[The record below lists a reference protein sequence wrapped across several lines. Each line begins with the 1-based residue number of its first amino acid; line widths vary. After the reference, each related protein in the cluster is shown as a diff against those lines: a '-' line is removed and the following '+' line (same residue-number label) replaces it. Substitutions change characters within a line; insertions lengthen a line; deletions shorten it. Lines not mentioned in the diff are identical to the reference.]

1 MNTDQE
7 NQTHSGSRRAA
18 RVGKR
23 LAAVSDEMLALLRAD
38 TTGAT
43 LAALQGAEDPDPAW
57 VEARVQN
64 MLVAQKTLLRD
75 LRQLRGRA
83 TVLAEEYQSLR
94 EDSLSQQIQE
104 QAILMP
110 LEARISRTEENIEN
124 LNILRR
130 KLRLARTQADLC
142 LELRDQQLLAALAEN
157 IRKGE
162 GSR

>member
-1 MNTDQE
+1 MNTNEE
-7 NQTHSGSRRAA
+7 NQAHPDKRKAA

-23 LAAVSDEMLALLRAD
+23 LAAVSDELLALLRAD

-64 MLVAQKTLLRD
+64 MLVSQKTLLRD
-75 LRQLRGRA
+75 LRQLHGRA
-83 TVLAEEYQSLR
+83 TALAAEYQALQD
-94 EDSLSQQIQE
+94 DSLSRQIQE
-104 QAILMP
+104 RAILMP
-110 LEARISRTEENIEN
+110 LEAQISRTEENIEN
-124 LNILRR
+124 LNVLRS
-130 KLRLARTQADLC
+130 KLRFARTQADLC
-142 LELRDQQLLAALAEN
+142 LELRDQQLLAKLAEN